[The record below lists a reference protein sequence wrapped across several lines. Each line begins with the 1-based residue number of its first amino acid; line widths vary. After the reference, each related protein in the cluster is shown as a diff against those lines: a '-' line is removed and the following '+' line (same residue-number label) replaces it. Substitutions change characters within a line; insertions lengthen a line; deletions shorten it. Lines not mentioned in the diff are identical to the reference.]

1 MTQPWA
7 ILLDAR
13 LSREARIMGAHLHF
27 MGAGD
32 HKVSTE
38 DWQRLLGASRGGPP
52 KRQSIAGWAAELELY
67 GYVAKRSGGVGS
79 PIFTVPQE
87 DGKGKLATVPQ
98 RDGSRS
104 TVPQGDTLQSSR
116 RTVEPHVVVVEDVVV
131 GDVVEDARERRY
143 SLDPRVREILD
154 APDGDAPALNGCR
167 GAVVDYLEGRVMGP
181 SQVGYV
187 RSIQAWLR
195 GGSGTPRG
203 LLDVSDP
210 VHIIATALNDLLTE
224 DETKYKSGRGQV
236 GVIANLRAKL
246 SVLIAQELAPA
257 RHSRSP
263 DPTPAQPKHRTR
275 EVYVEQ

>member
-1 MTQPWA
+1 
-7 ILLDAR
+7 
-13 LSREARIMGAHLHF
+13 MGAHLI
-27 MGAGD
+27 ALGD
-32 HKVSTE
+32 GKHEVSTE
-38 DWQRLLGASRGGPP
+38 DWQRLLGPSRGGPP
-52 KRQSIAGWAAELELY
+52 KRQSIAGWAAELELH
-67 GYVAKRSGGVGS
+67 GYTQKVPGGVHS
-79 PIFTVPQE
+79 PRYEVVLQEDGRASTVPQG
-87 DGKGKLATVPQ
+87 DGKGGISTVPLG
-98 RDGSRS
+98 DGSRS